1 MNMPSSDFFVS
12 LMLKSQPTHQVE
24 LDQLK
29 NTKQKARD
37 WVEQQN
43 LISFVEMTLKW
54 TVLHSAYKTTIL
66 RLSWQ
71 WSHLSKEF
79 TMLKICKRFY

>member
-1 MNMPSSDFFVS
+1 
-12 LMLKSQPTHQVE
+12 MLKSQPTHQVE

-43 LISFVEMTLKW
+43 LISFVEMTLK
-54 TVLHSAYKTTIL
+54 
-66 RLSWQ
+66 
-71 WSHLSKEF
+71 
-79 TMLKICKRFY
+79 